1 MYGVKGSVNDVP
13 VNLWD
18 RFYFYDNTS
27 IKYEVPIDMNGNKII
42 GVGNGTDNSD
52 AVNKSQFDNLE
63 TQINSE
69 VSQVDNKIIQIRND
83 INTILNS
90 LKKLE
95 YYYFTNQL
103 KHNKTNTV
111 KFPALNSYPYSA
123 VDNSEFLKIELDGHY
138 QIIYSDFYVTE
149 SQFIIHDDTN
159 GNDLFV
165 LYHPHQKYFTQI
177 TINAVVSV
185 NVDNGFNYAR
195 IKMYIRQILPN
206 KNPIFYGVKHSTF
219 YIKYLHP

>member
-1 MYGVKGSVNDVP
+1 MK
-13 VNLWD
+13 
-18 RFYFYDNTS
+18 
-27 IKYEVPIDMNGNKII
+27 
-42 GVGNGTDNSD
+42 
-52 AVNKSQFDNLE
+52 

-103 KHNKTNTV
+103 KHENTNTV

-165 LYHPHQKYFTQI
+165 LNLSNRKYYTPI
-177 TINAVVSV
+177 TINAVVSI

-195 IKMYIRQILPN
+195 IKMYDKKTMPGDHIPIL
-206 KNPIFYGVKHSTF
+206 YGNGYSTF
-219 YIKYLHP
+219 NIRYLHS